1 MFHLS
6 KLPCTREAK
15 QFSVMEKLKGEE
27 VNGLSESQSGS
38 IQCLI
43 YKRCLAQPPS
53 LKSATMQWG
62 KGELEIFLLG
72 KGYD

>member
-6 KLPCTREAK
+6 KLLCTREAK

-38 IQCLI
+38 IRCLI
-43 YKRCLAQPPS
+43 YKGCLAQPSS
-53 LKSATMQWG
+53 LKSSSVQWG
-62 KGELEIFLLG
+62 RRIRDPSAEERL
-72 KGYD
+72 